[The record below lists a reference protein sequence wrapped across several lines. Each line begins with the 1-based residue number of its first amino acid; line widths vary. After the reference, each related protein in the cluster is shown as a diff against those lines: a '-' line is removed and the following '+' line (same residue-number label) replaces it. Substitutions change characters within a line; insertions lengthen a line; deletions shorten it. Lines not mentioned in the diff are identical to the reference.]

1 MQQLETGLEI
11 VLGEGLA
18 EERCPLNIGRVVVLA
33 LADLQ
38 RCITGAIAGKRH
50 AGEVLQRYRQR
61 AGNAEGCRVEELS
74 AADQVKGVVRAA
86 DVEVQH
92 FGRTDDP
99 GIVDDAHAPGL
110 ELGNP
115 CAADFIVRVARVGIG
130 NVIDSAPVKTDV
142 HLVVV
147 VKLVVDARR
156 QRMVV
161 NGRPII
167 QGQIIVGV
175 WRCGR

>member
-1 MQQLETGLEI
+1 MQ
-11 VLGEGLA
+11 
-18 EERCPLNIGRVVVLA
+18 
-33 LADLQ
+33 
-38 RCITGAIAGKRH
+38 RH
-50 AGEVLQRYRQR
+50 RQR
-61 AGNAEGCRVEELS
+61 TGNAEGCRVEELS
-74 AADQVKGVVRAA
+74 AANQVKGVVRAA

-92 FGRTDDP
+92 FGRVDNP
-99 GIVDDAHAPGL
+99 GVVDDAHAPGL

-115 CAADFIVRVARVGIG
+115 CAADLIVRIARIGIG

-156 QRMVV
+156 QRVVV
-161 NGRPII
+161 NGGPII
-167 QGQIIVGV
+167 QWQIIVGV